1 MSAVIFVG
9 KTISINSYKMYLMAG
24 FILSMYLRKMQGVAF
39 ERKQKQFCK
48 ALTSIEAHLCK
59 LNCPQNRHPC
69 VIVHWFKIHL
79 SKSEGKKTETNTGQ
93 ILSKW
98 TSCPRGCFSSYTE
111 DQTPVSHRHTLH
123 QAKPQPSIYFVTG
136 FSGTG
141 LH

>member
-9 KTISINSYKMYLMAG
+9 KTISINSYKMYLRAG
-24 FILSMYLRKMQGVAF
+24 FIRSMYLRKMQGVAF
-39 ERKQKQFCK
+39 ERKQERFCK
-48 ALTSIEAHLCK
+48 AVTWIEAHLCK
-59 LNCPQNRHPC
+59 LNCPQNRHPS

-79 SKSEGKKTETNTGQ
+79 SKSEGKKTETNIGQ

-98 TSCPRGCFSSYTE
+98 TSCPRGCFSPYTE
-111 DQTPVSHRHTLH
+111 DQTPVSHRHTPH

>member
-9 KTISINSYKMYLMAG
+9 TTISTNSYKMYLRAG

-39 ERKQKQFCK
+39 ESKQKRFCK
-48 ALTSIEAHLCK
+48 ALTWIEAHLCK
-59 LNCPQNRHPC
+59 LNCPQNRDPS
-69 VIVHWFKIHL
+69 VIVRWFKIHL

-98 TSCPRGCFSSYTE
+98 TSCPRGCFSPYTE

-123 QAKPQPSIYFVTG
+123 QAKSQPSIFFVTG